1 MLDGDGASKRD
12 EEAQRFMAEASEVL
26 SSSLDYHQTLA
37 SVARL
42 AVSRLGDWCAVDV
55 IEEDGSLE
63 RLVVQHE
70 DPKKLELAHKLHECY
85 PPDPDAPQ
93 GVLQVVR
100 SGQPEFYPE
109 ITDDMLVTGARDDEH
124 LRLMRKIGFTSA
136 IIVPLVARGRTLGVI
151 TLVTAESG
159 RRYREVDLK
168 LAEELA
174 RRAALAVDNAR
185 LYEEARKEISER
197 EKVQQELRSSRNQL
211 EIILQGVADGITVQ
225 DPTGQLIYANEAAAS
240 TIGYPSA
247 QTLLE
252 APLQQVMEKFQI
264 VEESGRPFPIDKLPG
279 RRALQGEERS
289 EAVLCFREVGTG
301 RERWS
306 VIKATPVF
314 DEQGAVRFAINIFR
328 DITDRKQAEET
339 RARLAA
345 IVESSD
351 DAIIGKTLE
360 GTITSWNRGA
370 QKIYGYSA
378 EEVLGKPINIL
389 VPPDRPDEISRILE
403 RIRHGE
409 VIDDYEAERITKDGR
424 RLDVSLTIS
433 PIKDSAG
440 HIVGASTIARD
451 ITERKRAEEA
461 RARQVRQEALR
472 ADVSHALSGSGTLR
486 IMLQRCTEA
495 MVQHLDAAFAR
506 VWTLNEAEDVLELR
520 ASAGIYTHIDGF
532 HSRVPVGRFKIGLIA
547 QERRPHLTNTVTSD
561 PRVSDKAWAKREGMV
576 AFAGYPLILED
587 QLVGV
592 VAMFARK
599 ELSEDTID
607 ALTSV
612 AAVIAQGIQRKRTEE
627 ALQVSET
634 RFRTIIEQFPLSVQI
649 LSPDGRTL
657 RVNRAWEELW
667 SATLDDIAG
676 YNLLE
681 DQQLVDKGIMPYIHK
696 GFAGEPTPIPPVEY
710 DPNETIPGIAPHE
723 EFKRWVRAFIYPVK
737 DGAENIRE
745 VTLIHEDIT
754 EQKRAEEALR
764 RSEERLRLTVEATEL
779 GTWDFDPLTGELRW
793 DDRCKALFG
802 LQPEAEVDYDTFL
815 DGLHPEDRGRT
826 DEVVQGA
833 LDPAGSGEFEIEYR
847 TVGLRDGVERWVYAT
862 GRAFFEGTG
871 EERRAFRFI
880 GTVLDIT
887 ERKRTEEEIRILN
900 EQLERR
906 VRQRTA
912 QLAEANK
919 ELESFSYSV
928 SHDLRA
934 PLRHIGGFTQM
945 LRRRAASSLDQ
956 IALRYLETIMHSAEK
971 AESLIEDL
979 LSFSRM
985 GRTNMRYTPVDMDQ
999 IVRQT
1004 LDDLKSDEYGRNVD
1018 WKIKE
1023 LPEVRGDPSLL
1034 RLVWEN
1040 LLSNAL
1046 KYTRTRERAKIEI
1059 GGRVEEDEAVYFA
1072 RDNGVGF
1079 DMRYVEKLFGVFQR
1093 LHGEEEFEGTG
1104 IGLAS
1109 VRRIVQR
1116 HEGRVWAEGRV
1127 DEGATFYFSLP
1138 LPTERNHDDK
1148 AR

>member
-1 MLDGDGASKRD
+1 VLDGDDTFKRAD

-26 SSSLDYHQTLA
+26 SSLLDYHQALA

-42 AVSRLGDWCAVDV
+42 AVPRLGDWCAVDV
-55 IEEDGSLE
+55 IEEDDSLE
-63 RLVVQHE
+63 RIAVQHE
-70 DPKKLELAHKLHECY
+70 DPKKVELAYKLQECY
-85 PPDPDAPQ
+85 PPDADASQ
-93 GVLQVVR
+93 GVPQVVR
-100 SGQPEFYPE
+100 SGQSEFYPE

-159 RRYREVDLK
+159 RRYREADLE

-174 RRAALAVDNAR
+174 RRAALAVDNAH
-185 LYEEARKEISER
+185 LYEEAQKEISKR
-197 EKVQQELRSSRNQL
+197 EKVQQELRSSRDQL

-225 DPTGQLIYANEAAAS
+225 DPTGRLIYANETAAS
-240 TIGYPSA
+240 AIGYPSA
-247 QTLLE
+247 QALLE

-264 VEESGRPFPIDKLPG
+264 MDESGRPFPIDNLPG
-279 RRALQGEERS
+279 RRALQGKERS

-314 DEQGAVRFAINIFR
+314 DEQGAVRFAVNIFR
-328 DITDRKQAEET
+328 DITDRKQVEEA

-345 IVESSD
+345 IVESTD

-370 QKIYGYSA
+370 HKIYGYSA
-378 EEVLGKPINIL
+378 EEVVGKPINIL
-389 VPPDRPDEISRILE
+389 VPPDHPNEIPRILE
-403 RIRHGE
+403 RIKHGE
-409 VIDDYEAERITKDGR
+409 VIDDYETKRIAKNGR

-433 PIKDSAG
+433 PVKDSAG
-440 HIVGASTIARD
+440 HLVGASTIARD

-472 ADVSHALSGSGTLR
+472 ADVSNALSGSGTLR
-486 IMLQRCTEA
+486 IILQRCTEA

-506 VWTLNEAEDVLELR
+506 IWTLNEEQDVLTLQ

-532 HSRVPVGRFKIGLIA
+532 HRRVPVGKFKIGLIA

-561 PRVSDKAWAKREGMV
+561 PRVSDKEWAKRERMV

-607 ALTSV
+607 ALASV
-612 AAVIAQGIQRKRTEE
+612 ADVIAQGIQRKRTEQ

-634 RFRTIIEQFPLSVQI
+634 RFRNIIEQFPLSVQI

-667 SATLDDIAG
+667 GTSLDDIAG
-676 YNLLE
+676 YNLLK
-681 DQQLVDKGIMPYIHK
+681 DQQLVDKGIMPYIQK

-710 DPNETIPGIAPHE
+710 DPNETMPGIVSQE
-723 EFKRWVRAFIYPVK
+723 EPKRWVRAFIYPVK
-737 DGAENIRE
+737 DEAENIRE

-754 EQKRAEEALR
+754 EQRHAEEALR
-764 RSEERLRLTVEATEL
+764 RSEERLRLAVEATEL
-779 GTWDFDPLTGELRW
+779 GTWDFNPLTGELRW
-793 DDRCKALFG
+793 DDRCKSLFG
-802 LQPEAEVDYDTFL
+802 LPPEAEVDYDTFL
-815 DGLHPEDRGRT
+815 DRLHPEDRERT

-833 LDPAGSGEFEIEYR
+833 LNPAGSGEFEIEYR
-847 TVGLRDGVERWVYAT
+847 TVELRDGVERWVHAT
-862 GRAFFEGTG
+862 GRSFFEGMG
-871 EERRAFRFI
+871 EGRRAFRFT

-934 PLRHIGGFTQM
+934 PLRHISGFAQM
-945 LRRRAASSLDQ
+945 LQRRAASSLDQ
-956 IALRYLETIMHSAEK
+956 TALRYLETIMHSAKK

-985 GRTNMRYTPVDMDQ
+985 GRTQMRYTPVDMDQ
-999 IVRQT
+999 IVLQT
-1004 LDDLKSDEYGRNVD
+1004 LDDLKSDAYGRNVD

-1034 RLVWEN
+1034 HLVWQN

-1046 KYTRTRERAKIEI
+1046 KYTRPRERAEIEI
-1059 GGRVEEDEAVYFA
+1059 GGRVEEDEAVYFVS
-1072 RDNGVGF
+1072 DNGVGF
-1079 DMRYVEKLFGVFQR
+1079 EMQYVDKLFGVFQR
-1093 LHGEEEFEGTG
+1093 LHGVEEFEGTG
-1104 IGLAS
+1104 IGLAT
-1109 VRRIVQR
+1109 VRRIVKR
-1116 HEGRVWAEGRV
+1116 HGGHTWAEGSV
-1127 DEGATFYFSLP
+1127 GSGATFYFSLP
-1138 LPTERNHDDK
+1138 LVERGDDG
-1148 AR
+1148 